1 MKRGRALNFSAAS
14 PAVPKPAQLQ
24 LNLPGPFTDGRK
36 PWVFERSEELIRSLK
51 EEAAALYAELANDN
65 SVPHNCCAGSS

>member
-1 MKRGRALNFSAAS
+1 M
-14 PAVPKPAQLQ
+14 Q

-51 EEAAALYAELANDN
+51 EEAVALYAELANDN
-65 SVPHNCCAGSS
+65 SVRGDQE